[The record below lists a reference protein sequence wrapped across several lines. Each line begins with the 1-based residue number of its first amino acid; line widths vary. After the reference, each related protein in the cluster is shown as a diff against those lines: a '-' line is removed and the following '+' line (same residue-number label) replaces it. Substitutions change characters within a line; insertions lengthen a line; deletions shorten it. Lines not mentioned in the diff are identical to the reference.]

1 VLHAGRAEG
10 KQRQRGEPQDEAFSH
25 NFAGTRFTVL

>member
-10 KQRQRGEPQDEAFSH
+10 KQSQRGEPHDEAFCH